1 MCSLCATNEVKSHTS
16 RRFFELIIFLCVAVL
31 RVRTLRLPTV
41 EHVAG
46 GFTSTS
52 TCSRC
57 HHFAAADY
65 ATLQL
70 VHVRK

>member
-1 MCSLCATNEVKSHTS
+1 MCSSCATNEVKSHTS

-46 GFTSTS
+46 GFTST
-52 TCSRC
+52 CSRC
-57 HHFAAADY
+57 HQFAADY